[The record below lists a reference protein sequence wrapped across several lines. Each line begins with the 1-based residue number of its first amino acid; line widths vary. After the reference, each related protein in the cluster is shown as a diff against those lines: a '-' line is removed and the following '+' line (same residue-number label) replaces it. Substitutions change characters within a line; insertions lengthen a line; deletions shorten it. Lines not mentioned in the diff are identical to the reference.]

1 MGLKYAKSKDKR
13 STLWATVF
21 EDRVARNKQFTH
33 WLHQLDLSPLL
44 SLSLASS
51 LFLGLPKHR
60 QQFTRINCVLLFR
73 NSGISREMDLLCFC
87 GGTQS
92 SLRHKP
98 YRRRKAAQA
107 ISFDP
112 KNRIWRQSPKCSFT
126 IFYRFFCVCWCCSS
140 CAATVRCQSLLILL
154 LFLFFPTSRPIR
166 SRAISPKSTTEKYR
180 KQSYS
185 IFTNVDFRTASA
197 AQLSSSSSMRQKSNE
212 KKIQNFWFWLH
223 VDKIENRSMDSHLE
237 QRLWQRKTKSL

>member
-44 SLSLASS
+44 SLSLVSS

-126 IFYRFFCVCWCCSS
+126 IFYRFFFVCVG
-140 CAATVRCQSLLILL
+140 AARRV
-154 LFLFFPTSRPIR
+154 
-166 SRAISPKSTTEKYR
+166 
-180 KQSYS
+180 
-185 IFTNVDFRTASA
+185 
-197 AQLSSSSSMRQKSNE
+197 QLPFGANL
-212 KKIQNFWFWLH
+212 FWFCFYFYFSLH
-223 VDKIENRSMDSHLE
+223 RDRFAREPFHPKALQKNIASNPTQYLQMWISE
-237 QRLWQRKTKSL
+237 QRQPHSCRRPRRWDKNRTRRKYKISDFDYT

>member
-1 MGLKYAKSKDKR
+1 MGLKYAKSKDER
-13 STLWATVF
+13 STLWVTVF
-21 EDRVARNKQFTH
+21 EDRVACNKQFTH
-33 WLHQLDLSPLL
+33 CSISPISHPFFLFHFPLL
-44 SLSLASS
+44 SF
-51 LFLGLPKHR
+51 FLGLPKHR

-126 IFYRFFCVCWCCSS
+126 IFYRFFWCCSS

-154 LFLFFPTSRPIR
+154 LFLFFPYIETDSLE
-166 SRAISPKSTTEKYR
+166 SHFTQKHYR
-180 KQSYS
+180 KISQAILLNIYKCGFPNSVS
-185 IFTNVDFRTASA
+185 RTVVVVLVDET
-197 AQLSSSSSMRQKSNE
+197 KSNE
-212 KKIQNFWFWLH
+212 KKMRNFWFWLH